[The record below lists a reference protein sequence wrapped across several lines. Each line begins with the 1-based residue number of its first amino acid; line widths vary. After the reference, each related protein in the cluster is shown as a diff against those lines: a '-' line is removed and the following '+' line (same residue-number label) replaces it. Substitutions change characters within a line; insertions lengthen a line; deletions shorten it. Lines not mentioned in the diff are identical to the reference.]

1 MTMDVIAEDERFAA
15 MLLSR
20 VGYYHLQEIR
30 TLYTMVG
37 SAQAVVAAS
46 DDIRQVLPDAS
57 SRLVQLLSHLSDHRQ
72 RVADELAY
80 VEAEGVRVLTPC
92 DSGYPRRL
100 WECVDAP
107 LVLYARGEACL
118 NARRVV
124 SVVGTRRCTRYG
136 QDLIH
141 SFVHR
146 LKELCPEVLV
156 VSGLAYG
163 VDIWAHRE
171 CLANE
176 TSTVGVLAHGL
187 DDLYPRAHRETAN
200 RMVAEGGALLTEFMT
215 HTTADKINFVRRNRI
230 VAGMSDA
237 VVLVES
243 ADKGGGLITCG
254 IARDYARDVFALYA
268 RHEHCLTG
276 GSPE

>member
-1 MTMDVIAEDERFAA
+1 MDVIAEDERFAA

-57 SRLVQLLSHLSDHRQ
+57 PRLVQLLSHLSDHRQ

-176 TSTVGVLAHGL
+176 TPTVGVLAHGL

-243 ADKGGGLITCG
+243 ADKGG
-254 IARDYARDVFALYA
+254 D
-268 RHEHCLTG
+268 
-276 GSPE
+276 

>member
-1 MTMDVIAEDERFAA
+1 MDVIAEDERFAA

-57 SRLVQLLSHLSDHRQ
+57 PRLVQLLSHLSDHRR

-107 LVLYARGEACL
+107 KYPLHRP
-118 NARRVV
+118 
-124 SVVGTRRCTRYG
+124 TRSPPAP
-136 QDLIH
+136 QDIVP
-141 SFVHR
+141 S
-146 LKELCPEVLV
+146 
-156 VSGLAYG
+156 SGG
-163 VDIWAHRE
+163 
-171 CLANE
+171 
-176 TSTVGVLAHGL
+176 
-187 DDLYPRAHRETAN
+187 
-200 RMVAEGGALLTEFMT
+200 
-215 HTTADKINFVRRNRI
+215 RN
-230 VAGMSDA
+230 
-237 VVLVES
+237 
-243 ADKGGGLITCG
+243 CG
-254 IARDYARDVFALYA
+254 
-268 RHEHCLTG
+268 
-276 GSPE
+276 